1 MATPRKKT
9 VKPVEAV
16 TEIDTTT
23 NTEEPSNPVREAYKA
38 SEGNIRHIPYA
49 VKLQSGLYF
58 KTVHL
63 IEDLQTIYPECE
75 VSTTKTAKKGY
86 AIKVENK
93 IKDYIL
99 DIK

>member
-9 VKPVEAV
+9 VKPVEAS
-16 TEIDTTT
+16 TEVEAVKTTQ
-23 NTEEPSNPVREAYKA
+23 EPSNAVREAYKA
-38 SEGNIRHIPYA
+38 SESNMRHIPYA

-86 AIKVENK
+86 AIKVKNK